1 MQPSFIVCCLLH
13 WFKTKHMQTLGIL
26 KGSLWKV
33 RKVSCNRLGSID
45 PATVTRLNGK
55 QAPEPRW
62 EWGATTTEF
71 CSDSQ
76 DLLSRC
82 RSQSVKMPMFS
93 QTMQRFFFGIVW
105 EDWYVYFCIDDLN
118 GLRKQLIR
126 LLYVMHCMYHTL
138 LAICMILYSCP
149 HIWIYIDALWK
160 DAHEEFSTTRLPAWL
175 QGAVELLR
183 EDWTTGWGLR
193 SWLCGQAWVAVK
205 ELRQLGA
212 RGKERQSRT

>member
-33 RKVSCNRLGSID
+33 RKVSCNLLGSID

-82 RSQSVKMPMFS
+82 RSRSVKMPMFS

-105 EDWYVYFCIDDLN
+105 EDWYVYFCIDETYIYIYTLFRFAFHLCIRIYLN
-118 GLRKQLIR
+118 LEIFNWKTGMQDGYSMVRFGNVSQW
-126 LLYVMHCMYHTL
+126 TL
-138 LAICMILYSCP
+138 LTASESL
-149 HIWIYIDALWK
+149 DN
-160 DAHEEFSTTRLPAWL
+160 AHE
-175 QGAVELLR
+175 
-183 EDWTTGWGLR
+183 
-193 SWLCGQAWVAVK
+193 
-205 ELRQLGA
+205 
-212 RGKERQSRT
+212 